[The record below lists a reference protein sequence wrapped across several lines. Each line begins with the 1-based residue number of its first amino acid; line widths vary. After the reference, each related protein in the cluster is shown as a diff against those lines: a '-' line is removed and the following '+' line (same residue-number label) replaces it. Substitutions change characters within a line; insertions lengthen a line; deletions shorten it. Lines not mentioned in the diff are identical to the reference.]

1 MKLLRYNADPINIPT
16 VFISEI
22 VAQANNT
29 LCVYTKDNKYY
40 VGYMLKRDN

>member
-1 MKLLRYNADPINIPT
+1 MKLLRYNEEPINIPT

-22 VAQANNT
+22 VAQPNDT
-29 LCVYTKDNKYY
+29 LCVYTKDGNYY